1 VHVLLLHLLAL
12 LLQGIMLLLV
22 GPYIDQTV
30 SQRWIADYSWSSAAL
45 QQLLLS
51 CGLAVLV
58 NVSQFMCLG
67 RFSAVTFQ
75 VGGLVLGCA
84 VASHWIVLLLL
95 LLACGLAVLVNV
107 SQCMCLG
114 RFSAVLSR

>member
-1 VHVLLLHLLAL
+1 
-12 LLQGIMLLLV
+12 MLLLV
-22 GPYIDQTV
+22 GPYIDQAV
-30 SQRWIADYSWSSAAL
+30 SQRWIADYSWSNAAL

-75 VGGLVLGCA
+75 VQIA
-84 VASHWIVLLLL
+84 TY
-95 LLACGLAVLVNV
+95 LAVLLPARLLVAN
-107 SQCMCLG
+107 
-114 RFSAVLSR
+114 RPLSSLHAALMSRCGSGW